1 MNLDDHKTR
10 KDKKPGQAR
19 FVSVYWARELD
30 EDEYWRFEKFVKEN
44 TINPSSFIRALIK
57 EFLDNQEDE

>member
-1 MNLDDHKTR
+1 MNLDDHKQR
-10 KDKKPGQAR
+10 KDKRSAKAR

-30 EDEYWRFEKFVKEN
+30 ENEYWRFEKFVKDNE
-44 TINPSSFIRALIK
+44 INRSSFIRALIK